1 MDPQVSPKER
11 VLMRRFL
18 LIAIPLMLLLVSC
31 GGHEAVTEDGSMP
44 ADAAEI
50 RYEYGIPVD
59 SFYIVEDKVGNGE
72 SLGKIFHRAGVP
84 APIVAQLSSLSSED
98 FDVRQ
103 LRVGKTYLFFYPIAQ
118 SSQGVDTIVCGQDSV
133 AHAAEPEY
141 FVYRKN
147 MTEDVVFHL
156 TDSLHAE
163 KQVRDVI
170 RRPRRDILVI
180 ESSLWQAAVGQGL
193 SPELV
198 LELSEVYAWTIDFF
212 GLQKGD
218 SISVYYEELYVDTTL
233 LGVGKIYASHFF
245 ASSVPHR
252 AYLFDSESMLDS
264 ADVYVNGYF
273 DENGK
278 NLKKAFLKAPLNY
291 KRISSTFT
299 YARKHPIYK
308 TVRPHT
314 GVDYAA
320 PMGTPVVALGDG
332 KVIEKGYKG
341 GGGNT
346 VKIRHNST
354 YTTAY
359 LHLSKYGKGIN
370 VGTHVKQ
377 GQVIG
382 YVGSTG
388 ASTGPH
394 LDFRVWKNGTP
405 VNPLTLE
412 SPSAEPVPDGCM
424 SDYLRQVA
432 RMDSL
437 LR

>member
-1 MDPQVSPKER
+1 MKAKW
-11 VLMRRFL
+11 
-18 LIAIPLMLLLVSC
+18 IYLLLPLLLLACNSK
-31 GGHEAVTEDGSMP
+31 P
-44 ADAAEI
+44 AQESDNDEQTIREI
-50 RYEYGIPVD
+50 HYEYGIPVD
-59 SFYIVEDKVGNGE
+59 SFRIVTGTVQSGETLGGILNRLGAPRTTVSQLATVDKEV
-72 SLGKIFHRAGVP
+72 
-84 APIVAQLSSLSSED
+84 

-103 LRVGKTYLFFYPIAQ
+103 IRQGKKYMAFYEA
-118 SSQGVDTIVCGQDSV
+118 DTLL
-133 AHAAEPEY
+133 EY
-141 FVYRKN
+141 FVYEQSR
-147 MTEDVVFHL
+147 TQSVVFHL
-156 TDSLHAE
+156 KDSLHVE
-163 KQVRDVI
+163 KQQKQIELKRKTASAT
-170 RRPRRDILVI
+170 I
-180 ESSLWQAAVGQGL
+180 ESSLWSAFTSQGVNPQL
-193 SPELV
+193 A
-198 LELSEVYAWTIDFF
+198 LELSEVYQWTVDFF

-218 SISVYYEELYVDTTL
+218 KFDAVYDEQYVDGESIGIGT
-233 LGVGKIYASHFF
+233 IYAARCHH
-245 ASSVPHR
+245 AGATLY
-252 AYLFDSESMLDS
+252 AYRFDHQD
-264 ADVYVNGYF
+264 DCHGYF

-278 NLKKAFLKAPLNY
+278 SLRKAFLKAPLNY

-332 KVIEKGYKG
+332 TVIEKGYKG

-359 LHLSKYGKGIN
+359 LHLSKYGKGVE
-370 VGTHVKQ
+370 VGKHVSQ

-412 SPSAEPVPDGCM
+412 SPSVDPVPQ
-424 SDYLRQVA
+424 SLKA
-432 RMDSL
+432 EFDSVVSICNKEL
-437 LR
+437 PN

>member
-1 MDPQVSPKER
+1 MKR
-11 VLMRRFL
+11 LFL
-18 LIAIPLMLLLVSC
+18 LIVPLLIIACNSANKQNTQNDEQAIK
-31 GGHEAVTEDGSMP
+31 
-44 ADAAEI
+44 EI

-59 SFYIVEDKVGNGE
+59 SFRIQTGTVQQGETLSGILNRLGAPRSAVNQLANVDK
-72 SLGKIFHRAGVP
+72 
-84 APIVAQLSSLSSED
+84 QL

-103 LRVGKTYLFFYPIAQ
+103 IRQGKQYMAFYAA
-118 SSQGVDTIVCGQDSV
+118 DTLL
-133 AHAAEPEY
+133 EY
-141 FVYRKN
+141 FVYEQSR
-147 MTEDVVFHL
+147 TQSVVFHL
-156 TDSLHAE
+156 ADSLHVE
-163 KQVRDVI
+163 KQQKQIITQRKTASAT
-170 RRPRRDILVI
+170 I
-180 ESSLWQAAVGQGL
+180 ESSLWNAFSSQGVNPQL
-193 SPELV
+193 A
-198 LELSEVYAWTIDFF
+198 LELSEVYQWTVDFF
-212 GLQKGD
+212 GLQRGD
-218 SISVYYEELYVDTTL
+218 RFDVIYDEQYVDDLSIGIGT
-233 LGVGKIYASHFF
+233 IYAARCQH
-245 ASSVPHR
+245 AGATLY
-252 AYLFDSESMLDS
+252 AYRFDHD
-264 ADVYVNGYF
+264 DDCHGYF
-273 DENGK
+273 DQDGK
-278 NLKKAFLKAPLNY
+278 SLRKAFLKAPLNY

-332 KVIEKGYKG
+332 TVIEKGYKG

-359 LHLSKYGKGIN
+359 LHLSKYGKGVE
-370 VGTHVKQ
+370 VGKHVDQ

-412 SPSAEPVPDGCM
+412 SPSVDPVPQKLIAEFD
-424 SDYLRQVA
+424 SIVA
-432 RMDSL
+432 AYNTEL
-437 LR
+437 PK

>member
-1 MDPQVSPKER
+1 MKLKWIYIFLP
-11 VLMRRFL
+11 LL
-18 LIAIPLMLLLVSC
+18 LIACNNTAQKQEGDNEQEIR
-31 GGHEAVTEDGSMP
+31 
-44 ADAAEI
+44 EI

-59 SFYIVEDKVGNGE
+59 SFKVVTGVVQSGETLGGILNRLGAPRSVVNQLGSVDKEV
-72 SLGKIFHRAGVP
+72 
-84 APIVAQLSSLSSED
+84 

-103 LRVGKTYLFFYPIAQ
+103 IRQGKKYLAFYQA
-118 SSQGVDTIVCGQDSV
+118 DTLL
-133 AHAAEPEY
+133 EY
-141 FVYRKN
+141 FVYEQSRIQS
-147 MTEDVVFHL
+147 VVFHMR
-156 TDSLHAE
+156 DSLHVE
-163 KQVRDVI
+163 KQLKQIETQRKTASAT
-170 RRPRRDILVI
+170 I
-180 ESSLWQAAVGQGL
+180 ESSLWVAFSSQGVNPQL
-193 SPELV
+193 A
-198 LELSEVYAWTIDFF
+198 LELSEVYQWTVDFF

-218 SISVYYEELYVDTTL
+218 KFDVIYDEQYVDDESIGIGT
-233 LGVGKIYASHFF
+233 IYAARCQH
-245 ASSVPHR
+245 AGATLY
-252 AYLFDSESMLDS
+252 AYRFDHND
-264 ADVYVNGYF
+264 DCHGYF

-278 NLKKAFLKAPLNY
+278 SLRKAFLKAPLNY

-332 KVIEKGYKG
+332 TVIEKGYKG

-359 LHLSKYGKGIN
+359 LHLSKYGKGVE
-370 VGTHVKQ
+370 VGKHVEQ

-412 SPSAEPVPDGCM
+412 SPSVDPVPA
-424 SDYLRQVA
+424 SLKQEF
-432 RMDSL
+432 DSIVTKYNSEL
-437 LR
+437 PK